1 MNVLYAIA
9 STLGVFGLAGVIVQ
23 LAILYANRSIEREI
37 KKNHK
42 QVQQSISPKE
52 QIHEE
57 IATHWQVGLQKVG
70 MSTSLPDLV
79 EISKSHLSNDIDYI
93 PFQLFFNR
101 EEYQYLLSLL
111 RNGKRFSD
119 EYDGYNGWGV
129 KSDSLQPALYVKRL
143 LNHLEVIKESR
154 KLFGNI
160 QTKESWSRKTQMKW
174 EQLIEEENKVN
185 ENILSLIYSNDLLD
199 GKSFV
204 LTFTNAGLLSED
216 ERLELVEKKL
226 SASKK
231 TLSQHD
237 FNDSVSV
244 TSPALVEIQQFINE
258 HELPDDIKQELDE
271 TIASIKEKLTT
282 SVKAK
287 KNEKLAMDAKL
298 LRDTAK
304 NYHQLP

>member
-1 MNVLYAIA
+1 MNPLYATA
-9 STLGVFGLAGVIVQ
+9 LTLGVFGLGAVIVQ
-23 LAILYANRSIEREI
+23 IADSLANRSIEREI
-37 KKNHK
+37 KKNQQH
-42 QVQQSISPKE
+42 VQQSISQKE

-57 IATHWQVGLQKVG
+57 IAIHWQVELQKVG
-70 MSTSLPDLV
+70 ISTSLPDLV
-79 EISKSHLSNDIDYI
+79 EISKIHLSNDIDYI
-93 PFQLFFNR
+93 PFQLFFKR
-101 EEYQYLLSLL
+101 EEYQYLLTLL

-119 EYDGYNGWGV
+119 EHDGYNGWGV

-160 QTKESWSRKTQMKW
+160 DTKESWSRKTVMKW
-174 EQLIEEENKVN
+174 EQLIQEENKVN
-185 ENILSLIYSNDLLD
+185 ENILSLIYANDLPD

-237 FNDSVSV
+237 FNDSESV
-244 TSPALVEIQQFINE
+244 TSPALVEIHQFINE
-258 HELPDDIKQELDE
+258 HELPDEIKQELDE
-271 TIASIKEKLTT
+271 TIASIKEKLTN
-282 SVKAK
+282 SVKEK
-287 KNEKLAMDAKL
+287 QNEKLAMDAKL